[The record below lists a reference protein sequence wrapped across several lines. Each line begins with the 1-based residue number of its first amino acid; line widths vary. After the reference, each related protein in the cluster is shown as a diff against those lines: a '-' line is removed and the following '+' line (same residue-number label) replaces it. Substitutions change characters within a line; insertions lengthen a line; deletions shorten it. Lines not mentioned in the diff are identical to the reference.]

1 MAIRGMDDGL
11 VSPIKVCHT
20 ALVAMVVL
28 AACSDD
34 RGLSQRQFTEVVRER
49 VETEYQGVLISR
61 VDETGFSYTRGNGD
75 RGRIVTDEEYTYY
88 LQHPEELEELVQRVV
103 SLVGDQERLGEV
115 SADATRLRRSIL
127 PVLKP
132 PEFLGEAETRAGGQA
147 VLYGEHTTGL
157 LVFFVIDQPTSIS
170 FLTAGSLGGLGMSRE
185 QLTRLALD
193 NLSHRTSEDRFV
205 IERTADGPIAVG
217 ETLDGYDAARLISPV
232 LLTTASQ
239 LLAPCGRPSPRGPAP
254 STTRAPSPSRRTSS
268 SSSGTAFA
276 LSRTERPQSRERSM
290 FHLSEPRTFHA
301 PTVGTAG
308 PRIPSKLLESWFS
321 SPNGSILAHI
331 EFGEV
336 SHDAARQ

>member
-239 LLAPCGRPSPRGPAP
+239 LLGATRVIAAVPRRDLILLAPAD
-254 STTRAPSPSRRTSS
+254 ST
-268 SSSGTAFA
+268 A
-276 LSRTERPQSRERSM
+276 LRET
-290 FHLSEPRTFHA
+290 L
-301 PTVGTAG
+301 
-308 PRIPSKLLESWFS
+308 
-321 SPNGSILAHI
+321 
-331 EFGEV
+331 
-336 SHDAARQ
+336 AARARAEYHSGPFPITTDLFLVERNGVRPLED